1 MVLSSKLMNEL
12 NEFWAN
18 SINEAINQAR
28 AQGRH
33 DVADYLSLKAS
44 NDEIRAASSRW
55 LFESML
61 EIAHEAMRGGLNIK
75 IENENPHRFEMN
87 KATMVGSLLE
97 FKFGIRGLTVEAG
110 WTRTPPDGFMRG
122 GALACA
128 RLVHFGQAKHNAELL
143 LTRFNDSAPQW
154 LAVDREGRRTA
165 FDSNNL
171 REHFRIFL
179 G

>member
-1 MVLSSKLMNEL
+1 MMNEL

-28 AQGRH
+28 AQGRA
-33 DVADYLSLKAS
+33 DVADYLSLKAT

-55 LFESML
+55 LFQSSL

-75 IENENPHRFEMN
+75 IENENPYRFEMN

-97 FKFGIRGLTVEAG
+97 VKFGIRQLKVEAG

-122 GALACA
+122 GALAYA
-128 RLVHFGQAKHNAELL
+128 RLSHFGQAKHNAELL
-143 LTRFNDSAPQW
+143 LARNNDSAPQW
-154 LAVDREGRRTA
+154 FTSDREGRRA
-165 FDSNNL
+165 PFDSNNL

>member
-1 MVLSSKLMNEL
+1 MMNEL

-18 SINEAINQAR
+18 SINEAIDRAR
-28 AQGRH
+28 AEGSH
-33 DVADYLSLKAS
+33 DIADYLSLKAS

-55 LFESML
+55 LFASLL
-61 EIAHEAMRGGLNIK
+61 EIAHEAIRRGLNIK
-75 IENENPHRFEMN
+75 IENENPYRFEMN

-97 FKFGIRGLTVEAG
+97 FSFGIRRLSAEAG
-110 WTRTPPDGFMRG
+110 WTRTPQDGFMRG

-128 RLVHFGQAKHNAELL
+128 RLAHFGQAKHNAELVL
-143 LTRFNDSAPQW
+143 ARNNDSAPQW
-154 LAVDREGRRTA
+154 FAVDRAGRREP

>member
-1 MVLSSKLMNEL
+1 MMNEL

-18 SINEAINQAR
+18 SIDEAINKAR
-28 AQGRH
+28 AEGRT
-33 DVADYLSLKAS
+33 DVADYLALKAT

-55 LFESML
+55 LFGSLL
-61 EIAHEAMRGGLNIK
+61 EIAHEAIRRGLNIK
-75 IENENPHRFEMN
+75 IENENPYRFEMN

-97 FKFGIRGLTVEAG
+97 FKFGIRRLTAEAG
-110 WTRTPPDGFMRG
+110 WTRTPQDGFMRG
-122 GALACA
+122 GALAFA
-128 RLVHFGQAKHNAELL
+128 RLVHFGQAKHNAELIL
-143 LTRFNDSAPQW
+143 IRSKDSAPQW
-154 LAVDREGRRTA
+154 FAVDRAGHQTA

>member
-1 MVLSSKLMNEL
+1 MMNEL

-18 SINEAINQAR
+18 SINEAINTAR
-28 AQGRH
+28 AKGRA

-44 NDEIRAASSRW
+44 NDEIRAGSCRW
-55 LFESML
+55 LFESLL
-61 EIAHEAMRGGLNIK
+61 EIAHEAMRRGLNIK
-75 IENENPHRFEMN
+75 IENEAPYRFEMN

-97 FKFGIRGLTVEAG
+97 FRFGIRRLTAEAG
-110 WTRTPPDGFMRG
+110 WTRTPQDGFMRG

-128 RLVHFGQAKHNAELL
+128 RLRHFGQSKHNAELL
-143 LTRFNDSAPQW
+143 LARNNDSAPEW
-154 LAVDREGRRTA
+154 LAVDRAGRRTP

-171 REHFRIFL
+171 RDHFRIFL

>member
-1 MVLSSKLMNEL
+1 MMNEL

-18 SINEAINQAR
+18 SIREAINQAR
-28 AQGRH
+28 AQGRA
-33 DVADYLSLKAS
+33 DVADYLFLKAT
-44 NDEIRAASSRW
+44 NDEIRAASCRW
-55 LFESML
+55 LFESLL
-61 EIAHEAMRGGLNIK
+61 EIAHETMRGGLNLE

-97 FKFGIRGLTVEAG
+97 FKFGVRRLSAEAG
-110 WTRTPPDGFMRG
+110 WTRTPQDGFMRG
-122 GALACA
+122 GALAFA
-128 RLVHFGQAKHNAELL
+128 RLSHFGQAKHNAELIL
-143 LTRFNDSAPQW
+143 IRSAEAVPQW
-154 LAVDREGRRTA
+154 FAIDRAGRQMP